1 MHQEIINLFDEY
13 THKPLKREVFIK
25 RLVLLTGSMA
35 AAMDALS
42 KLEVKYEHAET
53 VPENDEDIVV
63 EDIEYAS
70 GDEKVKAY
78 QARPKKEGK
87 TGAVIVIHENRGLN
101 AHIKDVTRRVA
112 KAGYLALGVDALSP
126 FGGTPE
132 DEDEGRRL
140 ISELNAEDNL
150 RRYLDAVSFLKNHPY
165 CNGNVG
171 CVGFCWGGGMAN
183 QIAANAPDLKVAVA
197 YYGRQ
202 ADIKDVPKIKAKL
215 ILHYGEHDERINAGI
230 TAYEKVLKENGVDY
244 KLYIYPGTQHAF
256 HNDTAPTRYDA
267 EAAKL
272 SWERTLKAFKEK
284 LG

>member
-1 MHQEIINLFDEY
+1 EDDQNI
-13 THKPLKREVFIK
+13 
-25 RLVLLTGSMA
+25 
-35 AAMDALS
+35 
-42 KLEVKYEHAET
+42 ET
-53 VPENDEDIVV
+53 TDIS
-63 EDIEYAS
+63 YPS
-70 GDEKVKAY
+70 GNEKVKAY
-78 QARPKKEGK
+78 LAHPVTKNK
-87 TGAVIVIHENRGLN
+87 TGAAIVIHENRGLN

-183 QIAANAPDLKVAVA
+183 QIAANAPDLEVAVA

-202 ADIKDVPKIKAKL
+202 ADIKDVPRS
-215 ILHYGEHDERINAGI
+215 EERRVG
-230 TAYEKVLKENGVDY
+230 KECG
-244 KLYIYPGTQHAF
+244 G
-256 HNDTAPTRYDA
+256 
-267 EAAKL
+267 
-272 SWERTLKAFKEK
+272 
-284 LG
+284 G